1 MASKRI
7 KEYSYV
13 ICFMMLI
20 LSFFTLFNNV
30 FARISIC
37 VVGVLALFTTYFFHN
52 RGERSLWSTPMIA
65 YTLMITSAILCFG
78 SNFVGHPKE
87 NTRLLYIGM
96 LYCLLFLPS
105 FYFIFRK
112 KSAHGFV
119 IIGKCAICL
128 SILFVLSVTWVA
140 RSNALLD
147 FTPQRIVNAQIISL
161 KHQSNRIGNYYSI
174 QVALEEVPSEKDI
187 VNLPITGLQASQLHE
202 GNSIKL
208 SIGTG
213 LWGIEHYTLQLE

>member
-7 KEYSYV
+7 EAFSYV
-13 ICFMMLI
+13 ISCMMLV
-20 LSFFTLFNNV
+20 LSFFTLLNNV

-37 VVGVLALFTTYFFHN
+37 VIGALAMFTTYFFHN

-65 YTLMITSAILCFG
+65 YTLMITSAFLCFG
-78 SNFVGHPKE
+78 SNIMGHPKE
-87 NTRLLYIGM
+87 NSRLLYIGM
-96 LYCLLFLPS
+96 LFCLLFLPS

-112 KSAHGFV
+112 KRGQGFA

-128 SILFVLSVTWVA
+128 FILFVFSVTWVA

-161 KHQSNRIGNYYSI
+161 KHQSNRIGNYYRI
-174 QVALEEVPSEKDI
+174 QVAFEESPGEK
-187 VNLPITGLQASQLHE
+187 NTLYLPITALQTSQLHE